1 MNRKLFS
8 LIMALVMVATCLV
21 PSAMATTAGSETS
34 ATASASDLLTPVI
47 GTADGTL
54 VEAVQAKDN
63 TTVDILVSVGD
74 GSTTFTQTGDIEL
87 AVAAADEQRSE
98 LYAAENHIETV
109 LNMAIEDAE
118 YFSLAFNGF
127 AFTGEKW
134 MVDAINEIEGLSA
147 IVAPCFQI
155 LEPEVDEEVV
165 NLTPSMSVA
174 TEMTGA
180 ISAWD
185 LGYTGKGMVVAVID
199 SGIRQTHEA
208 FSVTPEG
215 ARMDKAYVDGIFAK
229 YGDLMHGKNPE
240 GAYYS
245 AKLPYNWDYF
255 DGDHIPNH
263 TNSDHGSHVAGI
275 VAGNNG
281 KEFKGIAPDAQI
293 ISMQISNSAGA
304 LPIAYLLSAME
315 DAAYLGVDAI
325 NLSLGIAKGFE
336 TYQWPANFEP
346 VFTALEQA
354 GVAVCVAAGNDAHSS
369 LDTMYGNYGYNVWQ
383 WLTTNPDTGMT
394 GTPGTYPGSFTVGNT
409 DNASK
414 SSFCL
419 VYIGGYNNTNYMA
432 LSQDPETPPLRNL
445 GTGTYDLVNAGKA
458 TAEDL
463 AAAGDLTGKV
473 ALITTAKDSDTTA
486 QCAAAAEA
494 GAIGIIICAYSG
506 QSYSKM
512 NVHSTIPL
520 MTMSGADGTFFI
532 GLMKDN
538 KTTLKLNTDFDYM
551 TVKVANT
558 SSWGPTG
565 NLKMKPEI
573 SAPGT
578 KIMSVDG
585 DKAKNDSTYVS
596 MSGTSMATPAVA
608 GGVMLLKQ
616 YLKEQ
621 FPEATGKEIME
632 KSYALMMSTA
642 EHINAF
648 VRQQGAGLMNLEKAL
663 ETQVYLTTENNTRP
677 KLELDDSETGVFEI
691 AFKVTNFGDTT
702 KTYDIS
708 HYAITNTTVQ
718 VKHEGYHTSHARGKY
733 TAEQSKLWNQ
743 WLVNPTIE
751 KVNVCNTT
759 IKDVTSWSTL
769 EGDKRV
775 TVNAGETVTVRLTLK
790 ATEKLMQFM
799 EISCPAGLY
808 LEGWINL
815 TDTATEEA
823 VNLSIPFLGFVG
835 DWDYPAIIDE
845 GWWWQEPYG
854 VNNMAQMYVSNVKGG
869 IFAGAGMAEQGLG
882 LNYYWDCS
890 GETYL
895 ADRNALSP
903 NGDGYLDELTD
914 LEFSLLRNP
923 RRVHIYFQY
932 EDGRTTTYLDWE
944 YSLRKESYAGSGGM
958 SYTSFNIGY
967 NLQDMA
973 ENETATLVM
982 ETYLDR
988 DEYKLENNKFAK
1000 VEIPFTKDTIAP
1012 VVTPIEGGVEI
1023 RDANYVAYY
1032 AIYADGKRT
1041 QKVFEDGVFATE
1053 RGVAETYMTDMDE
1066 YFVAVADYAHNEA
1079 FYYVKD
1085 GTVYEVDAEG
1095 FDHGRTIIGLSHHDI
1110 HSISGFTVDKD
1121 PYYAWFAFSEDMMR
1135 MPDQLTEAA
1144 TSSDDDMNKVADAD
1158 IFAIG
1163 KAADGT
1169 VYGSSMG
1176 YLYKLDPVTFER
1188 TQIAKYTTADYK
1200 NASMYAFGVAP
1211 GTNELYGVVVYN
1223 GQVNSSNMRWFCS
1236 INPEDG
1242 SYTELWPSF
1251 NLSSYRRGFAF
1262 YDADTII
1269 LHNKSGS
1276 GASKGKFELVNVH
1289 TGEVEEIL
1297 DVSTIGGSSQMTGGM
1312 YGYIEPMMYDDET
1325 NCIYLGGSYSY
1336 NRTYRSGEQIVMK
1349 IDLTTGQFDYLVPGV
1364 GSGNGYGLFALA
1376 FLDELVDMP
1385 EQEHVCYIKE
1395 VVAPTCTEDGYTLK
1409 VCAECGEEIKENVV
1423 AALGHDYETVVTE
1436 PTCTELGYTTYTCKN
1451 CGDTYKDNYKPATNH
1466 KYGEWQ
1472 TVKAATCTE
1481 KGQEKRVCTCGAEEF
1496 RDVDAKGH
1504 DYKKTVTEPTCTA
1517 MGYTTYTC
1525 SVCNDTYKA
1534 DYVDAKGHDYKKTV
1548 TEPTCTEMGY
1558 TTYTCSV
1565 CKDSYK
1571 SDFTAPV
1578 AHKYGDWETVTA
1590 PTCTTEGQEKR
1601 TCECG
1606 AAEYRSTG
1614 KVGHKYESVVTEP
1627 TCTAMGYTTYTC
1639 SVCQDTYKTDF
1650 VAPVAHKYAETV
1662 TAPTC
1667 TEMGYTTYTCACG
1680 DTYKD
1685 NYVAPTG
1692 HKYGDWETV
1701 KEATCTAKGQE
1712 KRSCKCGAAEYRDT
1726 DMVAHKYT
1734 ETVTAPTCTEMGYTT
1749 YTCSC
1754 GHSYVSNY
1762 VAPTGHK
1769 FGEWTVTK
1777 EATCTEKGEETRTC
1791 ACGEK
1796 EVRATDKADHEME
1809 EVVTAP
1815 TCTEVG
1821 YTTHA
1826 CANCDYNYI
1835 TDLTQPT
1842 GHDYETTVTA
1852 PTCTEDGYTTYTCAV
1867 CGESYVDDIV
1877 PATGHT
1883 FGEWVLT
1890 TEPGCTEAG
1899 EETRYCADC
1908 DAAETRE
1915 VAPICPAEKFSDVD
1929 TKQWYHEGVCYVI
1942 RNGLMNGKSETVFA
1956 PNANLTRAELVT
1968 VLYRMAGSP
1977 SVEDLEHP
1985 FTDVAVDTWYTD
1997 AVIWAYNA
2005 EVVKGISNTAF
2016 APNAN
2021 ITREQ
2026 IATILYRYAGAEAVE
2041 EDSLKDFADAGKVNA
2056 YAVDAMNWAVSV
2068 GLINGMDDATLAPQ
2082 GNATRAQI
2090 ATILMR
2096 YCEG

>member
-512 NVHSTIPL
+512 NVRSTIPL

-538 KTTLKLNTDFDYM
+538 KTTLKLNADFDYM

-769 EGDKRV
+769 EGDKSV

-869 IFAGAGMAEQGLG
+869 IFAGAGLAEQGLG

-932 EDGRTTTYLDWE
+932 EDGRTSTYLDWE

-1110 HSISGFTVDKD
+1110 HSVSGFTVEKD
-1121 PYYAWFAFSEDMMR
+1121 LHFAWYAFREDMMR
-1135 MPDQLTEAA
+1135 MPEQLTEAA
-1144 TSSDDDMNKVADAD
+1144 TASDDSTNRVADSD

-1188 TQIAKYTTADYK
+1188 TQIAKYTTAAYK

-1223 GQVNSSNMRWFCS
+1223 GQTYASNMRWFCS

-1242 SYTELWPSF
+1242 SYTELWPCF

-1297 DVSTIGGSSQMTGGM
+1297 PISTIGGSTQMTGGM
-1312 YGYIEPMMYDDET
+1312 FGYIEPMMYDDET

-1395 VVAPTCTEDGYTLK
+1395 VVAPTCTTEGYTLK
-1409 VCAECGEEIKENVV
+1409 VCAECGEEIREDIVP
-1423 AALGHDYETVVTE
+1423 ALGHD
-1436 PTCTELGYTTYTCKN
+1436 
-1451 CGDTYKDNYKPATNH
+1451 
-1466 KYGEWQ
+1466 
-1472 TVKAATCTE
+1472 
-1481 KGQEKRVCTCGAEEF
+1481 
-1496 RDVDAKGH
+1496 
-1504 DYKKTVTEPTCTA
+1504 
-1517 MGYTTYTC
+1517 
-1525 SVCNDTYKA
+1525 
-1534 DYVDAKGHDYKKTV
+1534 
-1548 TEPTCTEMGY
+1548 
-1558 TTYTCSV
+1558 
-1565 CKDSYK
+1565 
-1571 SDFTAPV
+1571 
-1578 AHKYGDWETVTA
+1578 
-1590 PTCTTEGQEKR
+1590 
-1601 TCECG
+1601 
-1606 AAEYRSTG
+1606 
-1614 KVGHKYESVVTEP
+1614 YESVVTEP
-1627 TCTAMGYTTYTC
+1627 TCTEGGYTTYTC
-1639 SVCQDTYKTDF
+1639 KVCGHSYVGDKTEAKGHDYEAVVTAPTCTTLGYTTYTCANCGDSYKDDYTPNTDH
-1650 VAPVAHKYAETV
+1650 VYGEWETV

-1667 TEMGYTTYTCACG
+1667 NAKGQEKRTCVCGAAQYRDTDKTGHNYEAVVTAPTCTTLGYTTYTCTVCG
-1680 DTYKD
+1680 DTYKSD
-1685 NYVAPTG
+1685 FV
-1692 HKYGDWETV
+1692 ETI
-1701 KEATCTAKGQE
+1701 G
-1712 KRSCKCGAAEYRDT
+1712 
-1726 DMVAHKYT
+1726 HKYT
-1734 ETVTAPTCTEMGYTT
+1734 EEVTSPTCTEVGYTT
-1749 YTCSC
+1749 HTCSVC
-1754 GHSYVSNY
+1754 GDSYKSGY
-1762 VAPTGHK
+1762 TAPTGHK

-1777 EATCTEKGEETRTC
+1777 EATCVENGEETRTC
-1791 ACGEK
+1791 ACGETETRSTFK
-1796 EVRATDKADHEME
+1796 TDHKYETT
-1809 EVVTAP
+1809 VVEP

-1821 YTTHA
+1821 YTNHICTVCGH
-1826 CANCDYNYI
+1826 NYI

-1842 GHDYETTVTA
+1842 GHDYEATVTA
-1852 PTCTEDGYTTYTCAV
+1852 PTCTEDGYTTYTCTV

-1908 DAAETRE
+1908 DATETRE
-1915 VAPICPAEKFSDVD
+1915 VAPVCPAEKFTDVD
-1929 TKQWYHEGVCYVI
+1929 TKQWYHEGICYVI

-1968 VLYRMAGSP
+1968 VLYRMAGEP

-1985 FTDVAVDTWYTD
+1985 FADVADDTWYTD

-2026 IATILYRYAGAEAVE
+2026 IAAILYRYAGAEAVE
-2041 EDSLKDFADAGKVNA
+2041 EDSLKDFVDADKVNA